1 MAPKK
6 KPSEVGGP
14 SACHPP
20 PPEPTVGGGDAVG
33 RVVAGEDTHGA
44 TRSKNRTD
52 DRTSV
57 SVDAPRPSQHTTT
70 QQRHTTGG
78 GIHLL
83 GQGQTGGSRD
93 APDPRPGT
101 SKAKAPARDPA
112 PSNVVRS
119 PSVSRSS
126 HRSPAF
132 PSTPAEALARAQ
144 LLLDFPPAADKAEE
158 WRATIRSLIDFAN
171 NDSPQQPSTSR
182 PRQAEKT
189 KPDGDKTAGGATSV
203 HSPPQ
208 KQKTPPRRNNAD
220 DGSTASSDPRARRD
234 QRQVLDD
241 RRQEDARTTIERR
254 REARRQSDQRAG
266 DAVDARA
273 PGEPGDLPYA
283 AGCPAFTRELRR
295 VQWPSMK
302 NFKPDVPEK
311 YDGKT
316 HPSEFL
322 SVYTI
327 AVQAAG
333 GRDEKILANYFPLV
347 LKPNVRSSWAD
358 LCHQFVGA
366 FTGVHKPHGQESDLH
381 ILAQKEGESLR
392 KYIQRFSRVQ
402 HNIPDV
408 HPAAVISAFHQNVRN
423 RRMREEMAMTK
434 IRDVSE
440 LYALA
445 DKCARAEEG
454 RKLPGEDAGAGG
466 SDSDDAAP
474 AKKSRRRN
482 NRKKGKKEVLAVE
495 KSGKEAPAK
504 QAQAGGSGKEPAPA
518 AAADKPGSS
527 DKQYCKIHRTKGHDL
542 SNCKRVEY
550 LVEQQKA
557 EYERRDK
564 EKAQGGGEEPSK
576 KRPFNGRGGRRGK
589 AKQRQGDRPPRG
601 RDNDE
606 DDDEDMEDDEN
617 SEQEFQKATEVLC
630 VDGDASLHTSHRQLK
645 QWVREVNAAEPPV
658 ESRRLLKWS
667 STPIVFDLEDHP
679 DRTTAVGCLPM
690 LVSPTIRNL
699 KVTKM
704 LVDGGAGLNLI
715 SSAVIKKLQIPDGEL
730 KETGS
735 FQGINPGRSKPN
747 GKITLPGTFGGEL
760 NFRTERITLDV
771 ADIPLPYNGIL
782 GCPALAKFM
791 AASHYA
797 YNMLKIPGPIGVI
810 SVPGDKKDALI
821 CADKIYRDAA
831 AAADSKTLA
840 AEAPGGKTKTKP
852 GKSSGQTH
860 LF

>member
-44 TRSKNRTD
+44 TRSKNRAD

-78 GIHLL
+78 GIRLL

-144 LLLDFPPAADKAEE
+144 LLLDFPPATDKAEE

-189 KPDGDKTAGGATSV
+189 KADGNKTAGGATSV

-208 KQKTPPRRNNAD
+208 KQKTPPRRNNPD

-241 RRQEDARTTIERR
+241 RRDEDARTTIERR
-254 REARRQSDQRAG
+254 REARRQSDKRAG
-266 DAVDARA
+266 DAVDANA

-327 AVQAAG
+327 AVQATG
-333 GRDEKILANYFPLV
+333 GRNEKILANYFPLV
-347 LKPNVRSSWAD
+347 LKPNVRSWLMHLPEGSISSWAD

-366 FTGVHKPHGQESDLH
+366 FTGGHKPHGQESDLH
-381 ILAQKEGESLR
+381 ILAQKEGEPLR

-408 HPAAVISAFHQNVRN
+408 HPAAVISAFHQNVLN
-423 RRMREEMAMTK
+423 RRMRE
-434 IRDVSE
+434 RWR
-440 LYALA
+440 
-445 DKCARAEEG
+445 CARSGTSTSCTPWSSSVRVLKRGGNSQERIQSHEDLTVRMLPRQ
-454 RKLPGEDAGAGG
+454 RK
-466 SDSDDAAP
+466 
-474 AKKSRRRN
+474 
-482 NRKKGKKEVLAVE
+482 
-495 KSGKEAPAK
+495 
-504 QAQAGGSGKEPAPA
+504 
-518 AAADKPGSS
+518 
-527 DKQYCKIHRTKGHDL
+527 T
-542 SNCKRVEY
+542 
-550 LVEQQKA
+550 
-557 EYERRDK
+557 
-564 EKAQGGGEEPSK
+564 GGG
-576 KRPFNGRGGRRGK
+576 
-589 AKQRQGDRPPRG
+589 
-601 RDNDE
+601 
-606 DDDEDMEDDEN
+606 
-617 SEQEFQKATEVLC
+617 T
-630 VDGDASLHTSHRQLK
+630 
-645 QWVREVNAAEPPV
+645 
-658 ESRRLLKWS
+658 
-667 STPIVFDLEDHP
+667 
-679 DRTTAVGCLPM
+679 
-690 LVSPTIRNL
+690 
-699 KVTKM
+699 
-704 LVDGGAGLNLI
+704 
-715 SSAVIKKLQIPDGEL
+715 
-730 KETGS
+730 
-735 FQGINPGRSKPN
+735 
-747 GKITLPGTFGGEL
+747 
-760 NFRTERITLDV
+760 
-771 ADIPLPYNGIL
+771 
-782 GCPALAKFM
+782 
-791 AASHYA
+791 
-797 YNMLKIPGPIGVI
+797 
-810 SVPGDKKDALI
+810 
-821 CADKIYRDAA
+821 
-831 AAADSKTLA
+831 
-840 AEAPGGKTKTKP
+840 
-852 GKSSGQTH
+852 
-860 LF
+860 